1 MMKAKTEAEV
11 ETRLYLDMLETPWG
25 FPGVFA
31 PFAMLANGIVNLN
44 KPVESEAQFHPSEG
58 QVN

>member
-1 MMKAKTEAEV
+1 
-11 ETRLYLDMLETPWG
+11 MLETPWG